1 MSVINT
7 ILEIAELLE
16 KLKDDMTKADEFVA
30 ISDIQ
35 IQLDKLKEIF
45 DSYGKLI

>member
-30 ISDIQ
+30 ITDVQ
-35 IQLDKLKEIF
+35 IQLDKLKATFEQN
-45 DSYGKLI
+45 DKL

>member
-1 MSVINT
+1 MSIINT
-7 ILEIAELLE
+7 ILKMEELLKE
-16 KLKDDMTKADEFVA
+16 LMSEVDKPDEFTA